1 MQCDFGGIFARVHG
15 VFESGLWGDSKSIF
29 LGVDD
34 FFDLLEN
41 VESFF
46 VDFLCFC

>member
-1 MQCDFGGIFARVHG
+1 MQCDFKGVFARVHG
-15 VFESGLWGDSKSIF
+15 VFEGSLRGDSKSIF

-46 VDFLCFC
+46 C